1 MAIKLSRPISREL
14 FSTDR
19 KGRPLIIELVGGDV
33 INFRIKG
40 SPKRFSL
47 FLGHA
52 FRLAQIFQ
60 ADEDYKARMQAYTE
74 KKKAGY
80 KHLKKPK
87 RYSLPY
93 GTVYYKALKS

>member
-1 MAIKLSRPISREL
+1 MAIRLSKTISREL
-14 FSTDR
+14 ISTDR
-19 KGRPLIIELVGGDV
+19 KGRPLIVELAGGDM
-33 INFRIKG
+33 ISFRVKG

-47 FLGHA
+47 YLGHA

-60 ADEDYKARMQAYTE
+60 TDEDYKARMQAYKE
-74 KKKAGY
+74 KKAAGY